1 MVISETMFVQS
12 ILVFLLK
19 FYDFR
24 NLFSALFTHME
35 FLVSG

>member
-12 ILVFLLK
+12 IVFLLK